1 VVHELYTGVEIRE
14 LVVARWGARM
24 APDGV
29 VDRAQIAR
37 KVFGD
42 PEERA
47 WLEGELWPRVGAKV
61 WDWYQGLSAQTAY
74 AQEPRAAVVESP
86 LLFEAGM
93 EAAYDA
99 TIAVIAEEAVREA
112 RAAARGHEAVVQR
125 AARQLSQEEKSRRAT
140 FTVHNDGTEAGL
152 EAALSDVLAKLG
164 V

>member
-1 VVHELYTGVEIRE
+1 MHELYEGDEIRGA
-14 LVVARWGARM
+14 VVARWGPRM
-24 APDGV
+24 APGGI

-47 WLEGELWPRVGAKV
+47 WLEGELWPRVGAHV
-61 WDWYQGLSAQTAY
+61 WEWYQGLGAAGD
-74 AQEPRAAVVESP
+74 AKAPRAAVVESP

-99 TIAVIAEEAVREA
+99 TIAVIAEEGVREA
-112 RAAARGHEAVVQR
+112 RAATRGHEAVAQR

-140 FTVHNDGTEAGL
+140 YTVHNDGTETEL
-152 EAALSDVLAKLG
+152 EAALSDILAKLVG
-164 V
+164 

>member
-1 VVHELYTGVEIRE
+1 VHDLYEGAEIRDA
-14 LVVARWGARM
+14 VVARWGPRM
-24 APDGV
+24 APGGI

-47 WLEGELWPRVGAKV
+47 WLEGELWPRVGAHA
-61 WDWYQGLSAQTAY
+61 WEWYQGLGAAGD
-74 AQEPRAAVVESP
+74 AKAPRAAVVESP

-99 TIAVIAEEAVREA
+99 TIAVIAEEGVREA
-112 RAAARGHEAVVQR
+112 RAAARGHEAVAQR

-140 FTVHNDGTEAGL
+140 YTVRNDGSEAEL
-152 EAALSDVLAKLG
+152 EGALSEILASLTA